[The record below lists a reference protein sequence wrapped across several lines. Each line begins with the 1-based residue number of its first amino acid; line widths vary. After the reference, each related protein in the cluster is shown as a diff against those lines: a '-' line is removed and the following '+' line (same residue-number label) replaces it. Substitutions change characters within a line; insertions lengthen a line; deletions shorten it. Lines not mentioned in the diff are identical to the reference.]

1 MSGRSFATTR
11 ITWTVKIGPAGLM
24 DVSHAVLRRHTNLS
38 TRYRKP
44 GGLAYYVPALTLLA
58 ASTCRDVLRGEV
70 SAKTLLA
77 CLRPCQVSYGTE
89 KARNSLTIDVKFL
102 PALRPFCLFVP
113 GFPSSSISGVP

>member
-1 MSGRSFATTR
+1 MSGRTSATTG
-11 ITWTVKIGPAGLM
+11 ITSRCSIVKIGRAGLM
-24 DVSHAVLRRHTNLS
+24 DGSHAVLRRHKNLS

-89 KARNSLTIDVKFL
+89 KARNSLAVGVKFPGASFRL
-102 PALRPFCLFVP
+102 FIRSRIFRP
-113 GFPSSSISGVP
+113 